1 MNLNY
6 LNTILSCTHKWL
18 RFVSIMINKK
28 LIFGSFIFILFGGCS
43 SPTAMLAPAY
53 TLTSSGN
60 PLQAGLSYSS
70 SQLVTIYTG
79 KTPTENLQQIILDK
93 KEKLK
98 NIKKKTLESQ
108 EFYVLI
114 KSIFDYYQIRDLVY
128 KFRRC

>member
-1 MNLNY
+1 MNIND
-6 LNTILSCTHKWL
+6 LNTTLSCAHKWL
-18 RFVSIMINKK
+18 GFVSIMINKK
-28 LIFGSFIFILFGGCS
+28 LIFGIFIFILFGGCT

-60 PLQAGLSYSS
+60 PVQAGLSYGS
-70 SQLVTIYTG
+70 SQLVTSYTG
-79 KTPTENLQQIILDK
+79 KTPTENLQQIILTQ

-114 KSIFDYYQIRDLVY
+114 KNKIEKKSGIIKLSNQ
-128 KFRRC
+128 